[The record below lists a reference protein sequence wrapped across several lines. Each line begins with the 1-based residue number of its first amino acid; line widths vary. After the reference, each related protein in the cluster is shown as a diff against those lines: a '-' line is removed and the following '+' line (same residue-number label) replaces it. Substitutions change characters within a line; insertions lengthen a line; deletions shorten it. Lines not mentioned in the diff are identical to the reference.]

1 MGILVLCFYKK
12 VMQEILRWEKQVPLT
27 YKLMVKAAPSWAQ
40 CRLYDDLK
48 RFKTLDQAC
57 AGKPCL
63 IVLYTL
69 KPTGKRQRGGHYSL
83 VIRHG
88 QAARYW
94 SSYGFPVEYEIA
106 LSHQASHLK
115 RLLGGGGVNDEVP
128 YQAIGHTETCWR
140 WCLLRA
146 NLFTLPESRFKKLFY
161 RMDAAVKSPDD
172 LCSLIT
178 LGMLGPEYMVEAL
191 RSHGRRS

>member
-88 QAARYW
+88 QAACYW

-115 RLLGGGGVNDEVP
+115 RLLGGGESTTRCPTRQSDTPKRVGGGASCA
-128 YQAIGHTETCWR
+128 QTCSH
-140 WCLLRA
+140 CP
-146 NLFTLPESRFKKLFY
+146 NQGSKSSFTGWMPL
-161 RMDAAVKSPDD
+161 
-172 LCSLIT
+172 
-178 LGMLGPEYMVEAL
+178 
-191 RSHGRRS
+191 

>member
-88 QAARYW
+88 QAACYW

-115 RLLGGGGVNDEVP
+115 RLLGGGSQRRGALPGNRTHRNVLAVVP
-128 YQAIGHTETCWR
+128 LARKPVHTAR
-140 WCLLRA
+140 IKIQKALLQDGCRC
-146 NLFTLPESRFKKLFY
+146 KK
-161 RMDAAVKSPDD
+161 P
-172 LCSLIT
+172 
-178 LGMLGPEYMVEAL
+178 
-191 RSHGRRS
+191 